1 MPMTRRP
8 WLIPVLMTFAALVI
22 AGCGGSGDSGGA
34 TVEVPSVAGK
44 PVAEA
49 RAAITGV
56 GLKVLVQRGAN
67 AEPAGKVVHQG
78 TPAGSKVPENTSV
91 TLYVSSG
98 PAARPAAPPVTQS
111 EATPAPSPREVAKA
125 QTINCLQSIPL
136 LKVDTSGGPL
146 AEIEVH
152 ADVPAGGGNAMITVF
167 PSHAG
172 ALKYS
177 RTFNSGAV
185 GNLAGAIYNY
195 KGSQDFQAAVEGCL
209 H

>member
-1 MPMTRRP
+1 MEPSLRK
-8 WLIPVLMTFAALVI
+8 VLCAIVAAIVI
-22 AGCGGSGDSGGA
+22 GLSACGSSD
-34 TVEVPSVAGK
+34 TTTTT
-44 PVAEA
+44 PVA
-49 RAAITGV
+49 
-56 GLKVLVQRGAN
+56 
-67 AEPAGKVVHQG
+67 
-78 TPAGSKVPENTSV
+78 TPAPNP
-91 TLYVSSG
+91 
-98 PAARPAAPPVTQS
+98 PA
-111 EATPAPSPREVAKA
+111 PAPSPREVAKA
-125 QTINCLQSIPL
+125 ETINCLQSIPL

-152 ADVPAGGGNAMITVF
+152 ADLSAGGGNAMITVF

-209 H
+209 L